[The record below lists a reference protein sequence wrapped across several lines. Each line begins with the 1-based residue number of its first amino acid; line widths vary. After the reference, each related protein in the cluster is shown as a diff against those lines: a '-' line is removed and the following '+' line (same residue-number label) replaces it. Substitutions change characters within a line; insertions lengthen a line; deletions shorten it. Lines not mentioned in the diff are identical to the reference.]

1 MDNPVVIAGSL
12 SKEELERS
20 INEIVDA
27 VDDGLNRISEK
38 FDTQLA
44 AIEETFKQAG
54 TKIGT
59 AFKDSF
65 NAAFGG
71 SFDQLAAAMEKMSK
85 ASPKGAGSANAN
97 GVTSGGSKNK
107 NITYPE
113 DSVGELRQQIKE
125 LQIKLNYEKRNT
137 DELQKQVD
145 LLQQAKAELKSQ
157 TTTRSLSSALAMPE
171 FSATQITEKMKA
183 LRSVQAQNADEA
195 KRVGNEYQRLSQR
208 QKELLGNTNSLTN
221 GNNALARSFGYI
233 RNRLVYALTIGSV
246 MNFVKQ
252 MYSVRAEYELLERS
266 MGVLIDNFRKGSEIF
281 NELNAMALKSPF
293 TLVELGTAA
302 KQLLAYNFA
311 EDEVVDTTRRLADI
325 SAALGVP
332 MERLVYN
339 LGQIRAQ
346 TVLTARD
353 ARDFAN
359 AGLAIVPMLAKMY
372 TEQKKFGDEIVTTA
386 QVYDMMKKK
395 LVSYEDVM
403 KVINQVTDEGGKF
416 FDFQAKQAETL
427 KVQLANL
434 TLAWNNMLNDI
445 ATGNNAALVAPISG
459 LKSLFQNWRSVLGVV
474 QSLIVAYGVYKAAI
488 LAVNSAHSA
497 TWAARLTVRWRQYT
511 ESVIA
516 ATGAMNKLKVAIG
529 TSGIVGLA
537 SILAGVASYFLFFR
551 DSAGEAADDLRRFG
565 DAGMKA
571 VRNVENLYSALSSIN
586 KTSGNYKK
594 IMGELNQV
602 LEDYGLELVK
612 ENSTI
617 DELNAN
623 RAKNIE
629 LLKQEALEREH
640 LNNIERE
647 REKYETATE
656 DESMLLPFLQLLKP
670 SLKKI

>member
-1 MDNPVVIAGSL
+1 M
-12 SKEELERS
+12 
-20 INEIVDA
+20 
-27 VDDGLNRISEK
+27 
-38 FDTQLA
+38 
-44 AIEETFKQAG
+44 
-54 TKIGT
+54 
-59 AFKDSF
+59 
-65 NAAFGG
+65 
-71 SFDQLAAAMEKMSK
+71 
-85 ASPKGAGSANAN
+85 
-97 GVTSGGSKNK
+97 
-107 NITYPE
+107 
-113 DSVGELRQQIKE
+113 
-125 LQIKLNYEKRNT
+125 
-137 DELQKQVD
+137 
-145 LLQQAKAELKSQ
+145 
-157 TTTRSLSSALAMPE
+157 
-171 FSATQITEKMKA
+171 
-183 LRSVQAQNADEA
+183 
-195 KRVGNEYQRLSQR
+195 
-208 QKELLGNTNSLTN
+208 
-221 GNNALARSFGYI
+221 
-233 RNRLVYALTIGSV
+233 
-246 MNFVKQ
+246 
-252 MYSVRAEYELLERS
+252 
-266 MGVLIDNFRKGSEIF
+266 
-281 NELNAMALKSPF
+281 
-293 TLVELGTAA
+293 
-302 KQLLAYNFA
+302 LAYNFA

-386 QVYDMMKKK
+386 QVYDMMQKK
-395 LVSYEDVM
+395 LVTYEDVM

-511 ESVIA
+511 EAVIA

-565 DAGMKA
+565 DRK
-571 VRNVENLYSALSSIN
+571 
-586 KTSGNYKK
+586 
-594 IMGELNQV
+594 
-602 LEDYGLELVK
+602 
-612 ENSTI
+612 
-617 DELNAN
+617 
-623 RAKNIE
+623 
-629 LLKQEALEREH
+629 
-640 LNNIERE
+640 LNN
-647 REKYETATE
+647 
-656 DESMLLPFLQLLKP
+656 
-670 SLKKI
+670 